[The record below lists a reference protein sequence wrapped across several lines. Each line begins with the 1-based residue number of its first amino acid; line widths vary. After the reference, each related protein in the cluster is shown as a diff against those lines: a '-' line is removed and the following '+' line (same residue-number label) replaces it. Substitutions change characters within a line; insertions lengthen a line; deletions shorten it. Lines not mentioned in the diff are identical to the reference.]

1 MLEQLVTCYMNAT
14 LQCLSQIEK
23 LANYFKYSKRIDNVI
38 IKNPY
43 GLTKDFKYLIE
54 NLWPSLYGN
63 YIDQEYVGSNSTNNY
78 FKPKK
83 FKKKISSMNP
93 LFKGVQANDAKD
105 LVNFIIMTLHEELNK
120 AKKYQNNFVANFNVN
135 QTNQIEV
142 FNNFLGSFIN
152 ENKSIISDIFYGITH
167 TITNCLGCG
176 TYKHNYEAFFFLNF
190 PLEEIRKY
198 KLQLLIN
205 QNLMISN
212 QNQMYMNMNMNQ
224 NFNNQIFQQNLFKIQ
239 LLQNNQVN
247 IFDCFEY
254 NQKIEYFTGENVMY
268 CNTCQMQKD
277 SNYATY
283 LYSPPLIL
291 ILVLNRGQGTQFR
304 VKMEFCP
311 ELNLT
316 NFFEAK
322 QNNQSIIYDLI
333 GVVTHMGESGAS
345 GHFIATCKSPIDGLW
360 YQYNDD
366 LAYRVKDF
374 NKEILNY
381 AMPYIL
387 FYQKRN

>member
-1 MLEQLVTCYMNAT
+1 MNAT

-63 YIDQEYVGSNSTNNY
+63 YIDQEYVGSNSSNNY

-93 LFKGVQANDAKD
+93 LFEGVQANDAKD

-135 QTNQIEV
+135 QTNQNEV
-142 FNNFLGSFIN
+142 LNNFLDSFIN

-212 QNQMYMNMNMNQ
+212 QNQMNMNMNMNQ

-254 NQKIEYFTGENVMY
+254 NQKIEYFTGENAMY

-304 VKMEFCP
+304 VKMEFCA

-316 NFFEAK
+316 SFFEAK

-366 LAYRVKDF
+366 LAYRVHDF